1 MESYELGS
9 IIERARIEDWFESG
23 KLISATIDRE
33 DGLNRTAAAE
43 AAGLEHAAPAL
54 SQLAYL
60 YASKEVKAV
69 LRTRGRPEYRS
80 AVKVTS
86 YEREILERW
95 SRAHIEHDD
104 PKKLGKRKPGRRYRD
119 EFR

>member
-9 IIERARIEDWFESG
+9 IIERARLEDWFKSG
-23 KLISATIDRE
+23 KLIDATTSRE

-69 LRTRGRPEYRS
+69 LRAQGKPEYRS
-80 AVKVTS
+80 AVRATP
-86 YEREILERW
+86 YEREILEEW

-104 PKKLGKRKPGRRYRD
+104 PKKLGKRKPGRRY
-119 EFR
+119 